1 MCYHQSSTDGC
12 FLLYNSVVEVNFM
25 KTLAML
31 GGMSYESTTHYY
43 QIINEEINKHLKGSH
58 SAKILMYSFDYSE
71 LEKRLEK
78 GQWDQI
84 KERLIDEAKKLK
96 SIGAEGFILCANTMH
111 IVAHDVE
118 KEVGI
123 PLIHIAEETMKII
136 KEKNLKKVGLI
147 GTSYTMK
154 SHLYDDYA
162 NQFNIELVKPN
173 DHDQDVIHRVIYNE
187 LIVGVMRDESRR
199 KIVQIIDEM
208 HVEGI
213 ILGCTELP
221 FLIKKEDLKI
231 ERLDTLEIHA
241 KQAAL
246 WMIGENL

>member
-1 MCYHQSSTDGC
+1 
-12 FLLYNSVVEVNFM
+12 M

-43 QIINEEINKHLKGSH
+43 QIINEEINRHLKGSH
-58 SAKILMYSFDYSE
+58 SAKLLMYSFDYNE
-71 LEKRLEK
+71 LEKKLEK
-78 GQWDQI
+78 GLWNDI

-96 SIGAEGFILCANTMH
+96 SIGAEGLILCANTMH
-111 IVAHDVE
+111 IVARDVE
-118 KEVGI
+118 KEVGM

-154 SHLYDDYA
+154 SRLYDDYA
-162 NQFNIELVKPN
+162 NQFKIELVKPN
-173 DHDQDVIHRVIYNE
+173 PLDQDVIHQVIYTE
-187 LIVGVMRDESRR
+187 LIVGMMRDESRE
-199 KIVQIIDEM
+199 KIIKIIDEM
-208 HVEGI
+208 QVEGI

-221 FLIKKEDLKI
+221 LLIRKEDLNI
-231 ERLDTLEIHA
+231 ERFDTLEIHA

-246 WMIGENL
+246 WMLGDHL